1 MTQNVISLVFSDADL
16 AAIDGALALLEEKF
30 AALVTLT
37 NDEKRALSKMGT
49 RGETF
54 IRDTLVAMEQNPSL
68 IPPTI
73 NLAEARID
81 LVALDVLRPRVA
93 RLNRLVKRGNDTM
106 VAIGSDLDAVSRLG
120 YKLVDTFG
128 PELGLEE
135 LRRSLSARYARKRR
149 AAGTVPGEEEGG
161 EPTGE
166 ARKKA

>member
-1 MTQNVISLVFSDADL
+1 MTQNVISISFTEADL
-16 AAIDGALALLEEKF
+16 TAIDSALAALEEKF
-30 AALVTLT
+30 AVLVTLT
-37 NDEKRALSKMGT
+37 NEEKRALSKMGT

-54 IRDTLVAMEQNPSL
+54 IRETLVAMEQNPDL

-81 LVALDVLRPRVA
+81 LTALDVLRPRVA

-135 LRRSLSARYARKRR
+135 LRRSLSARFARKRK
-149 AAGTVPGEEEGG
+149 AAAPKPEGEQDEED
-161 EPTGE
+161 
-166 ARKKA
+166 KKKP

>member
-1 MTQNVISLVFSDADL
+1 MTQNVISISFTEADL
-16 AAIDGALALLEEKF
+16 AAIDSALAALEEKF
-30 AALVTLT
+30 AVLVTLT
-37 NDEKRALSKMGT
+37 NEEKRALSKMGT

-54 IRDTLVAMEQNPSL
+54 IRDTLVAMEQNPEL

-81 LVALDVLRPRVA
+81 LTALDVLRPRIA

-135 LRRSLSARYARKRR
+135 LRRSLSARYARKRK
-149 AAGTVPGEEEGG
+149 AAEPEPEG
-161 EPTGE
+161 EPTEE
-166 ARKKA
+166 AKKKS